1 LCFFAITKLNNSS
14 LSFFNCSDSYD
25 IEYINNDF
33 ITFAKLFLF
42 MKNLIISILKYLLF
56 WFAIFFLQRNLFLF
70 YFYKTT
76 PFSFKE
82 WVLSNLYSIHID
94 IATFSYIL
102 LPLFFLF
109 IIQLFTKVKHLK
121 KFISYFTYILL
132 FISNLILI
140 VDLGLFAEWG
150 LKINHK
156 AISYLIYPQEV
167 INSAKITPV
176 FLLLT
181 IFIALSFFSILFYKK
196 CFVIDF
202 KLDAL
207 KWVQKVLIIIP
218 LFFLCFLGLR
228 GGLQTFP
235 IDRSWSYF
243 SEKTLLNHAA
253 VNSSWNFAAA
263 LSEKE
268 EFENNPYQFFEN
280 QQYNSIFDSLTNHV
294 NDSTIS
300 IFKNKRPNIILVLL
314 EGWSAEAMGVLSKD
328 IESTPR
334 FSELSKQGLLF
345 TNFISTGFR
354 TEQALAAITAAFPS
368 QPKTTIIRKFGKFD
382 NMPSFV
388 KDLYNNDYHTSY
400 YYGGDLYFANTE
412 AYLKSAGYKK
422 IIGQHD
428 FKFKRFTE
436 WGCFDDELFDFTRND
451 LKNNKQPFFAMIMT
465 STTHEKFTKEVPQ
478 IFKGG
483 ELVDDYLNVMHF
495 SDESLYQF
503 IEKSKSENWYQNTVF
518 MIVTDHTNRLPKW
531 RDNFELNRHWIPC
544 MFYGPALKDEY
555 KGKIID
561 FPVSHVDF
569 PAIILSQLG
578 LKYDKFKWSK
588 NIFDKNYKTPW
599 AFYTFDEG
607 FGFLKNKDKIVYDI
621 KLNKLILS
629 TNNKILDDSLSI
641 EGKALLQKLLDDYIS
656 LSK

>member
-1 LCFFAITKLNNSS
+1 M
-14 LSFFNCSDSYD
+14 
-25 IEYINNDF
+25 
-33 ITFAKLFLF
+33 LFLCQINKVLQLKF
-42 MKNLIISILKYLLF
+42 IFSLFLHNYFSMKNFILSILKYF
-56 WFAIFFLQRNLFLF
+56 VYWFAIFFLQRNIFLF

-76 PFSFKE
+76 SFSFKE
-82 WVLSNLYSIHID
+82 WIFCNIYSIHID

-102 LPLFFLF
+102 LPLLLIF
-109 IIQLFTKVKHLK
+109 IIQLFAEIKNTRKYIK
-121 KFISYFTYILL
+121 YYTYV
-132 FISNLILI
+132 ILI
-140 VDLGLFAEWG
+140 VSNIILVTDLGLFAEWG

-181 IFIALSFFSILFYKK
+181 IFIALSFFSIWFYKK
-196 CFVIDF
+196 CFIIDF
-202 KLDAL
+202 KLDKI

-253 VNSSWNFAAA
+253 VNSSWNFVAA

-268 EFENNPYQFFEN
+268 EFKNNPYQFYDN
-280 QQYNSIFDSLTNHV
+280 QQCDKIFNSLLPENK
-294 NDSTIS
+294 DSTIS
-300 IFKNKRPNIILVLL
+300 IFNTSRPNIILVLL

-334 FSELSKQGLLF
+334 FSKLAEQGLLF

-354 TEQALAAITAAFPS
+354 TEQALAAITAGFPS

-388 KDLYNNDYHTSY
+388 KDLYNNGYHTSY
-400 YYGGDLYFANTE
+400 YYGGDLNFANTE

-422 IIGQHD
+422 IIGQND
-428 FKFKRFTE
+428 FQYKRFTE
-436 WGCFDDELFDFTRND
+436 WGAFDDELFNYTLND
-451 LKNNKQPFFAMIMT
+451 LKNNKQPFFSMIMT
-465 STTHEKFTKEVPQ
+465 STSHEPFTKDIPQ
-478 IFKGG
+478 IFKGD
-483 ELVDDYLNVMHF
+483 ESVDGYLNVMHF
-495 SDESLYQF
+495 SDESLFKF
-503 IEKSKSENWYQNTVF
+503 IESSKKESWYQNTIF

-531 RDNFELNRHWIPC
+531 RDNFEINRHWIPC
-544 MFYGPALKDEY
+544 MFYGAALKNEF
-555 KGKIID
+555 KGKTID

-569 PAIILSQLG
+569 PAIILAQLG
-578 LKYDKFKWSK
+578 LAYDKFKWSK
-588 NIFDKNYKTPW
+588 NIFDKNYQTPW

-621 KLNKLILS
+621 KLNKLIVKTES
-629 TNNKILDDSLSI
+629 KTINDSLTK
-641 EGKALLQKLLDDYIS
+641 EGKTLLQKLLDDYIS